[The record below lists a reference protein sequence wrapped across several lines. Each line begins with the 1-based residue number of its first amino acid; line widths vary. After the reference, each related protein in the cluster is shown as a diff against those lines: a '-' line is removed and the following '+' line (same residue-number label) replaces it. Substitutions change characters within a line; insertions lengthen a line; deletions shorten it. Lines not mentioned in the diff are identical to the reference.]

1 MATTMA
7 TPGHGQPSAATD
19 SSRADA
25 GSDSPADSGGIT
37 AGAAKGTE
45 LVAARVGV

>member
-25 GSDSPADSGGIT
+25 GSDSPADVGIT
-37 AGAAKGTE
+37 AGAVKGTE